1 MSCRKVNCA
10 PEGKSNKGGR
20 MLAISFDTLAYAK
33 EVEGAGFTRQQAEAF
48 ALAQKRLFH
57 EVMSTSELA
66 TKLDLNDVHTG
77 LSTEI
82 QDVRTELKTEIQN
95 VRTELKT
102 EIQEVRTELKTE
114 IQDVRLETEKLRTDL
129 KAEIQDVR
137 LETEKLRT
145 DLTEK
150 MEANKH
156 EILKWMLGTVV
167 AQTALIVA
175 VIGVAIALVVK

>member
-1 MSCRKVNCA
+1 M
-10 PEGKSNKGGR
+10 P
-20 MLAISFDTLAYAK
+20 AISFDTLAYAK
-33 EVEGAGFTRQQAEAF
+33 EVEEAGFTRQQAEAF
-48 ALAQKRLFH
+48 ASAQKRLFH

-66 TKLDLNDVHTG
+66 TKFDLNDVHTG

-114 IQDVRLETEKLRTDL
+114 IQNVRTELKTEIQNVRTEL
-129 KAEIQDVR
+129 KTEIQEVRTELKTEIQDVR